1 MWWVR
6 FGVGMSMMGSGV
18 RGLADLW
25 LVSESLQLKYLFF
38 EAVRVTLLIEVV
50 GFFDRRIWGC
60 VPEYRDRSNVLRIA
74 LIWIL
79 LCGLYWVFCWSFRLW
94 SLVPSWRIV
103 PEGVLDFFFGGV
115 PHCICILG
123 FFLNKF

>member
-60 VPEYRDRSNVLRIA
+60 VPEYRDLQFLWLVMASF
-74 LIWIL
+74 
-79 LCGLYWVFCWSFRLW
+79 GLGLDWQVNYRGWSCTLVEVDRL
-94 SLVPSWRIV
+94 V
-103 PEGVLDFFFGGV
+103 
-115 PHCICILG
+115 
-123 FFLNKF
+123 